1 MSSEGRLVLV
11 GGTEAADD
19 GLRARAG
26 QAIARATQYLV
37 TTQHPHGYWHA
48 PLEANVTMEAEYVF
62 FNRMLGRE
70 RADHDGLLAEHRPA
84 PPGAPG
90 SEQQA
95 HDRAG
100 EPWDA
105 FGASA

>member
-11 GGTEAADD
+11 GGTEAADG

-26 QAIARATQYLV
+26 QAIVRATQHLAAA
-37 TTQHPHGYWHA
+37 QHPHGYWHA

-70 RADHDGLLAEHRPA
+70 RVSGNSPA
-84 PPGAPG
+84 RRSG
-90 SEQQA
+90 
-95 HDRAG
+95 
-100 EPWDA
+100 
-105 FGASA
+105 